1 MPHRHAFLVEDNPTI
16 RDNLIPSLAEMSDVD
31 VVGTAEGETEAV
43 AWLMLHPAAADFVIL
58 DLFLAQGSGI
68 GVLKQL
74 QALDFNLPV
83 VVLTNYATDDVRQ
96 RCAALGARAL
106 FDKSEQIEEF
116 FIFCENGL
124 QNPGSLH

>member
-1 MPHRHAFLVEDNPTI
+1 MPHRHAFLVEDNPII
-16 RDNLIPSLAEMSDVD
+16 RDNLISSLTEMSDVD
-31 VVGTAEGETEAV
+31 VVGTAEGENEAV
-43 AWLMLHPAAADFVIL
+43 AWLMLRPTDADFVIL

-74 QALDFNLPV
+74 LTLDFGLPV

-106 FDKSEQIEEF
+106 FDKSKQIEEF
-116 FIFCENGL
+116 FTYCANGL
-124 QNPGSLH
+124 QPPGSLH

>member
-16 RDNLIPSLAEMSDVD
+16 RDNLIASLAEMSDVD
-31 VVGTAEGETEAV
+31 VVGTAEGENEAV
-43 AWLMLHPAAADFVIL
+43 AWLMLHPTDADFVIL

-74 QALDFNLPV
+74 LALDFGLPV

-116 FIFCENGL
+116 FAFCENGL
-124 QNPGSLH
+124 PRPGTLH